1 MSTVDSV
8 VLSPPQNGVAT
19 PSSPAVSEL
28 STVPP
33 ITEPLPAI
41 VGQLRSIEQI
51 NEQRR
56 LFLKSTINEIQE
68 EGKDADTET
77 EPQLR
82 RQQPPNSL
90 ALHVKYATLPSP
102 SVATSGS
109 ILRSPL
115 SPPPKP
121 PMLSRTRSTGS
132 GDARSP
138 LTNGEALQRRS
149 VAEAAAGTVATGTA
163 ATGTVSTAETA
174 AVGTVATG
182 TTAVGTVE
190 TGTPAV
196 GTVKTGTSAV
206 ETVETETETV
216 AAAATT
222 TGTVTTATVTTGTAA
237 TASPKPLA
245 TQLSVEQ
252 LPQSPPASISAKHY
266 ESLIEELR
274 CPGCAGPMKAPVLLC
289 KSGHSICE
297 QCTRILL
304 MCPLCKEGFSTMRS
318 LTIEALCAKAHF
330 GCSHSAGG
338 CTVRMPVAL
347 LPWHEQQCI
356 YKPMKCFMGRVWG
369 DCRWH
374 GREVQWK
381 QHLEEQHMDKLF
393 RSPTADLVWNMGMR
407 RKPLTGYYVFQ
418 AHDEMFNFYE
428 IYDKQRIL
436 FTMTCT
442 SNRREAKYNYAY
454 EVTLLQPD
462 NEAVSLTQKFPVH
475 SEYDRD
481 ILMEGTCVTIGLS
494 ELSRFVD
501 DDKVLHYRVNVMAVK
516 SPRRLKPARQSLPAG
531 VDYHTRSNSNG
542 VNGKSVPANMI
553 ITRTYKEALGEVS
566 TSAPGTPGTP
576 DGDDCNGAV
585 PDLERKWGTPQLHF
599 NRKYLRNTL
608 NAESNGDVKD
618 DELRPL
624 QETRSMAGGNEDKL
638 SLCSNST
645 SYTKKVSN
653 SLRRSFRSLKT
664 DLIELRP
671 FSKKKNPV
679 LTTTPA
685 TAKTSKQ

>member
-1 MSTVDSV
+1 MSDVTNSVNSV
-8 VLSPPQNGVAT
+8 VSSNGHGTQQNGN
-19 PSSPAVSEL
+19 SST
-28 STVPP
+28 STTSNNTTSTTRA
-33 ITEPLPAI
+33 IASTDDELPAI
-41 VGQLRSIEQI
+41 VGQLKTIEQI

-56 LFLKSTINEIQE
+56 IFLKSTIKEIQE
-68 EGKDADTET
+68 EDKDKDDAEPET

-82 RQQPPNSL
+82 RQQLPPNSL
-90 ALHVKYATLPSP
+90 ALNVKYATLPSP
-102 SVATSGS
+102 SVAQSS

-132 GDARSP
+132 GDGIRTS
-138 LTNGEALQRRS
+138 LTNGERHS
-149 VAEAAAGTVATGTA
+149 VAETV
-163 ATGTVSTAETA
+163 VEAEVT
-174 AVGTVATG
+174 TETTG
-182 TTAVGTVE
+182 TTA
-190 TGTPAV
+190 TPGAI
-196 GTVKTGTSAV
+196 
-206 ETVETETETV
+206 
-216 AAAATT
+216 
-222 TGTVTTATVTTGTAA
+222 
-237 TASPKPLA
+237 TASTITPTPIKTSSDEL
-245 TQLSVEQ
+245 Q
-252 LPQSPPASISAKHY
+252 QSPPATVSAKHY

-289 KSGHSICE
+289 KSGHSVCE

-304 MCPLCKEGFSTMRS
+304 MCPLCKEGFTSSRS

-330 GCSHSAGG
+330 GCSHFAGG

-381 QHLEEQHMDKLF
+381 QHLEDEHTDKLF
-393 RSPTADLVWNMGMR
+393 QAPSADLVWNMGIR

-442 SNRREAKYNYAY
+442 SNRRESKYNYAY

-481 ILMEGTCVTIGLS
+481 ILMEGTCVSIGLN
-494 ELSRFVD
+494 ELARFVD
-501 DDKVLHYRVNVMAVK
+501 DDKLLHYRVSVMAVK
-516 SPRRLKPARQSLPAG
+516 SPRHVKPVRQSLPLNM
-531 VDYHTRSNSNG
+531 DYQMRSNG
-542 VNGKSVPANMI
+542 VNGNGKSVPANMI
-553 ITRTYKEALGEVS
+553 ITRTYKEALGEPS
-566 TSAPGTPGTP
+566 TP
-576 DGDDCNGAV
+576 DAEEENAAGL
-585 PDLERKWGTPQLHF
+585 DLERKWGTPQLHF
-599 NRKYLRNTL
+599 NRKYLKNTL
-608 NAESNGDVKD
+608 NAEGIAVDPKE
-618 DELRPL
+618 DELSPL
-624 QETRSMAGGNEDKL
+624 QETRSMAAANEDKL

-645 SYTKKVSN
+645 SYTKKVSD
-653 SLRRSFRSLKT
+653 SLRRSFRSLKS

-671 FSKKKNPV
+671 FTKKKTPV
-679 LTTTPA
+679 CTTATDATVATATTT
-685 TAKTSKQ
+685 KQ

>member
-1 MSTVDSV
+1 MTTDVTDTVVISNGHATQENGKASSSTFYSS
-8 VLSPPQNGVAT
+8 LS
-19 PSSPAVSEL
+19 SSSNTKTTTTET
-28 STVPP
+28 STGCS
-33 ITEPLPAI
+33 ITDDLPAI
-41 VGQLRSIEQI
+41 VGQLKSIEQI

-56 LFLKSTINEIQE
+56 IFLKSTIKEIKE
-68 EGKDADTET
+68 ESNHDTEKET
-77 EPQLR
+77 ELEPEPQLR
-82 RQQPPNSL
+82 RPNPPNSL
-90 ALHVKYATLPSP
+90 ALNVKYATLPSP
-102 SVATSGS
+102 SVVTS
-109 ILRSPL
+109 LRSPL

-132 GDARSP
+132 GDGRTP
-138 LTNGEALQRRS
+138 LSNGETITQRHS
-149 VAEAAAGTVATGTA
+149 VAETAIKTEATT
-163 ATGTVSTAETA
+163 T
-174 AVGTVATG
+174 ATG
-182 TTAVGTVE
+182 TTT
-190 TGTPAV
+190 TSSTP
-196 GTVKTGTSAV
+196 
-206 ETVETETETV
+206 
-216 AAAATT
+216 TT
-222 TGTVTTATVTTGTAA
+222 TLTISEDV
-237 TASPKPLA
+237 
-245 TQLSVEQ
+245 
-252 LPQSPPASISAKHY
+252 PQSPPATISAKHY

-289 KSGHSICE
+289 KSGHSVCE

-304 MCPLCKEGFSTMRS
+304 MCPLCKDGFTSSRS

-356 YKPMKCFMGRVWG
+356 YKPMKCFMGRVWS

-393 RSPTADLVWNMGMR
+393 RSPSADLVWNMGMR

-442 SNRREAKYNYAY
+442 SNRRESKYNYAY

-481 ILMEGTCVTIGLS
+481 ILMEGTCVSIGHN
-494 ELSRFVD
+494 ELARFVD
-501 DDKVLHYRVNVMAVK
+501 DDKLLHYRVTVMAVK
-516 SPRRLKPARQSLPAG
+516 SPRHVKPARQSLPLS
-531 VDYHTRSNSNG
+531 VDYHTRSNG
-542 VNGKSVPANMI
+542 VNGKSVPASMI
-553 ITRTYKEALGEVS
+553 ITRTYKEALGEI
-566 TSAPGTPGTP
+566 TPSTP
-576 DGDDCNGAV
+576 DAEDENSAGA
-585 PDLERKWGTPQLHF
+585 DLERKWGTPQMHF

-608 NAESNGDVKD
+608 NAEGNGSGVDLKE

-624 QETRSMAGGNEDKL
+624 QETRLSAGANEDKL

-645 SYTKKVSN
+645 SYTKRVSD
-653 SLRRSFRSLKT
+653 SLRRSFRSLKS

-671 FSKKKNPV
+671 FARKKIPV
-679 LTTTPA
+679 YATTKATEATTETKTTT
-685 TAKTSKQ
+685 K

>member
-1 MSTVDSV
+1 MNTVDSV
-8 VLSPPQNGVAT
+8 VSPPQNGIAIA
-19 PSSPAVSEL
+19 SSSSSSL
-28 STVPP
+28 STSNSAYSPP
-33 ITEPLPAI
+33 ITDPLPAI
-41 VGQLRSIEQI
+41 VGQI

-56 LFLKSTINEIQE
+56 LFLKSTINEVQE
-68 EGKDADTET
+68 EEDRSTPEAQNETET
-77 EPQLR
+77 ATEAEPQLR
-82 RQQPPNSL
+82 RQQPPSSL

-102 SVATSGS
+102 STITAVGL
-109 ILRSPL
+109 LRSPL

-132 GDARSP
+132 GDGRTP
-138 LTNGEALQRRS
+138 LANGDTLLLRHS
-149 VAEAAAGTVATGTA
+149 VAEATTTTGVTTATTAGTA
-163 ATGTVSTAETA
+163 AAISETTAVGTAEVGTV
-174 AVGTVATG
+174 AVGTVAVG
-182 TTAVGTVE
+182 TAVTETVTEGTVAVGSAAVGTA
-190 TGTPAV
+190 TMGT
-196 GTVKTGTSAV
+196 
-206 ETVETETETV
+206 
-216 AAAATT
+216 ATT
-222 TGTVTTATVTTGTAA
+222 TPPKTLTTPP
-237 TASPKPLA
+237 SM
-245 TQLSVEQ
+245 EQ
-252 LPQSPPASISAKHY
+252 LPPSPPASISGKHY

-318 LTIEALCAKAHF
+318 LTTEALCAKAHF

-381 QHLEEQHMDKLF
+381 QHLEEQHMDKVF
-393 RSPTADLVWNMGMR
+393 RASTADLVWNMGMR

-442 SNRREAKYNYAY
+442 SNRRESKYNYAY
-454 EVTLLQPD
+454 EVTLLQTD

-481 ILMEGTCVTIGLS
+481 ILMEGTCVSIGLN
-494 ELSRFVD
+494 ELARFVD
-501 DDKVLHYRVNVMAVK
+501 DDSLLHYRVSVMAVK

-531 VDYHTRSNSNG
+531 VDYHTRSNG

-566 TSAPGTPGTP
+566 AASAPATPTTP
-576 DGDDCNGAV
+576 DGDDENGGAV
-585 PDLERKWGTPQLHF
+585 ADLERKWGTPQLHF

-608 NAESNGDVKD
+608 NAEGNASGSEGKD

-624 QETRSMAGGNEDKL
+624 QETRSMAGANEDKL

-645 SYTKKVSN
+645 SYTKKFSN

-671 FSKKKNPV
+671 FSKKKTSV
-679 LTTTPA
+679 LATSPA
-685 TAKTSKQ
+685 TKTQQ

>member
-1 MSTVDSV
+1 MSDSV
-8 VLSPPQNGVAT
+8 VISNGHTTQENGNSSVSASVSGSAFSPTTTTTTAI
-19 PSSPAVSEL
+19 
-28 STVPP
+28 P
-33 ITEPLPAI
+33 ITDDLPAI
-41 VGQLRSIEQI
+41 VGQLKSIEQI

-56 LFLKSTINEIQE
+56 LFLKSTIKEIQE
-68 EGKDADTET
+68 ETSPELDTDKDKDTEA

-82 RQQPPNSL
+82 RQQLPPNSL
-90 ALHVKYATLPSP
+90 ALNVKYATLPSP
-102 SVATSGS
+102 SVVTSS

-132 GDARSP
+132 GDGRTP
-138 LTNGEALQRRS
+138 LTNGETIAQRHS
-149 VAEAAAGTVATGTA
+149 VAETAIKAEVATT
-163 ATGTVSTAETA
+163 ET
-174 AVGTVATG
+174 TCG
-182 TTAVGTVE
+182 TTE
-190 TGTPAV
+190 TPT
-196 GTVKTGTSAV
+196 KT
-206 ETVETETETV
+206 
-216 AAAATT
+216 
-222 TGTVTTATVTTGTAA
+222 
-237 TASPKPLA
+237 
-245 TQLSVEQ
+245 LSDE
-252 LPQSPPASISAKHY
+252 LPQSPPDSVSAKHY

-304 MCPLCKEGFSTMRS
+304 MCPLCKEVFTNSRS

-338 CTVRMPVAL
+338 CAVRMPVAL

-381 QHLEEQHMDKLF
+381 QHLEDQHMDKLF
-393 RSPTADLVWNMGMR
+393 QSPSADLVWNMGVR

-442 SNRREAKYNYAY
+442 SNRRESKYNYAY

-481 ILMEGTCVTIGLS
+481 ILMEGTCVSIGLN
-494 ELSRFVD
+494 ELARFVD
-501 DDKVLHYRVNVMAVK
+501 DDKLLHYRVSVMAVK
-516 SPRRLKPARQSLPAG
+516 SPRHLKPARQSLPVSA
-531 VDYHTRSNSNG
+531 DYQTRSNG
-542 VNGKSVPANMI
+542 VNAKSVPANMI
-553 ITRTYKEALGEVS
+553 ITRTYKEALGEPV
-566 TSAPGTPGTP
+566 TPSTP
-576 DGDDCNGAV
+576 DAEEETGSGV
-585 PDLERKWGTPQLHF
+585 DLERKWGTPQLHF

-608 NAESNGDVKD
+608 NAEGNVVDCKE

-624 QETRSMAGGNEDKL
+624 QETRSSAGANEDKL

-645 SYTKKVSN
+645 SYTKKVSD
-653 SLRRSFRSLKT
+653 SLRRSFRSLKS

-671 FSKKKNPV
+671 FARKKTPV
-679 LTTTPA
+679 YTTTTA
-685 TAKTSKQ
+685 TEATTATKATVKL